1 MEREDWLERVKTT
14 VFNKEEIIP
23 PKTMSGSTEKCSLL
37 KISRFITVI
46 CPLYQILVN
55 HLLSSFSC
63 IGHKKRKE
71 SRECCR

>member
-23 PKTMSGSTEKCSLL
+23 PKTMSGNTEKCSLL

-46 CPLYQILVN
+46 CPL
-55 HLLSSFSC
+55 
-63 IGHKKRKE
+63 
-71 SRECCR
+71 